1 MNKQH
6 LDNVISSPQESYF
19 STMARMAWFCFLFL
33 SHNTEL
39 EVQLLEKP
47 GYSQKSYIISKVK
60 IQFCN

>member
-19 STMARMAWFCFLFL
+19 STMARMAWFCFLSL
-33 SHNTEL
+33 SYNTEL

-47 GYSQKSYIISKVK
+47 GYRQNTVL
-60 IQFCN
+60 